1 MLVED
6 VPEQGVGVEHELP
19 VPEEGGCSR
28 AVYQRFSS
36 QYRRW
41 VQRQLNEQTDDASI
55 QRVSARLSLKNKSP
69 QQKALLARKFWASD
83 GGQTSEEDKAAV
95 LAHWNKQIEEIKAAA
110 RQRWF
115 RGCAG
120 LWTYNGDWGVMEEIT
135 VPMTRTASVQDEI
148 DDVVHQCQHS
158 KKLLEL
164 WQDFEKF
171 WRKNVLEFHFAHFA
185 LAFELCTKTLGDS
198 RAVRV
203 HAHVCCRAFQK
214 VCIETAGILKWQGT
228 VPHLSQGFAPA
239 RQRAVGGNACFYYLQ
254 CPKIGVVYHVANIRP
269 FDDYLVSGEWIF
281 NLLQQEK

>member
-41 VQRQLNEQTDDASI
+41 VQRQVNEQTDDASI
-55 QRVSARLSLKNKSP
+55 QRVSARLSLKKKSP
-69 QQKALLARKFWASD
+69 KHKALLARKFWASD
-83 GGQTSEEDKAAV
+83 GARTSEEDKAAI
-95 LAHWNKQIEEIKAAA
+95 LAHWNKKVEEHKSSA

-239 RQRAVGGNACFYYLQ
+239 RQRAVGGNACFFYLQ
-254 CPKIGVVYHVANIRP
+254 CPKIGVVYQVANVRP
-269 FDDYLVSGEWIF
+269 FEDYLVSGEWVF

>member
-1 MLVED
+1 MLVEE

-28 AVYQRFSS
+28 AAYQRFLS

-41 VQRQLNEQTDDASI
+41 VQRQLNDQSDDASI
-55 QRVSARLSLKNKSP
+55 QRVSAALSLKAKSP
-69 QQKALLARKFWASD
+69 KQKVQLARKFWAEF
-83 GGQTSEEDKAAV
+83 GGPTSEEDKAAV
-95 LAHWNKQIEEIKAAA
+95 EAHRKKTAAEQEAAA
-110 RQRWF
+110 RKRWF

-171 WRKNVLEFHFAHFA
+171 WRKVVQFHFAHFA

-214 VCIETAGILKWQGT
+214 VCIETAGILMWQGT
-228 VPHLSQGFAPA
+228 VPHLSQGFASA
-239 RQRAVGGNACFYYLQ
+239 RQRAVGGNACFFYLQ
-254 CPKIGVVYHVANIRP
+254 CPKIGVVYQVANILP
-269 FDDYLVSGEWIF
+269 FED
-281 NLLQQEK
+281 